1 MKKTKYDLVQVKNIS
16 TSEVEY
22 SWNASDPESG
32 VRGVI
37 APGATVSLPRFLA
50 EGFAAPQV
58 VKRYIIDDEKK
69 VKRINDADY
78 FAQKMAEVLFDPSA
92 EAAEPST
99 EQKAEE
105 KTMAELREEAK
116 AKGIKVKFGAK
127 KEELAKTL
135 NGAN

>member
-58 VKRYIIDDEKK
+58 VKRYIIDDEKRIN
-69 VKRINDADY
+69 RINDKAY

-92 EAAEPST
+92 EAAEPPT